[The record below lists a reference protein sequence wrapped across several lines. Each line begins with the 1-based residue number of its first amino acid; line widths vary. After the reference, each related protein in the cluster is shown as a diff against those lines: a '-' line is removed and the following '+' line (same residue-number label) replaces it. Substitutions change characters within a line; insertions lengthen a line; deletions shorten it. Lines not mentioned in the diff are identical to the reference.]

1 MIDRKNVK
9 TIIAMFDIIKQFF
22 TEEAFLSAVFIYI
35 RYGNK
40 IFEKEI
46 DGNKLNRIYE
56 ELQKQ
61 KILFD
66 KDLEYRIDKILN
78 EE

>member
-22 TEEAFLSAVFIYI
+22 TEEVFLSAVFIYI

-40 IFEKEI
+40 IFEKEK
-46 DGNKLNRIYE
+46 DSNKLNRIYE